1 MKVELLNPRII
12 FFKVNVISCHFLSAG
27 FILFQSASDRVIV
40 DLLHH
45 DNIIYSVCFMD
56 GLLQLFKQ
64 WVSETVLLLLVILF
78 GLFELLLRVGIKTGL
93 LCVYRN
99 TKKSEDDQG
108 CDAMILHVG
117 MSFNR
122 LD

>member
-1 MKVELLNPRII
+1 MKVELLNSRII
-12 FFKVNVISCHFLSAG
+12 FFKVNIISCHLLSAG
-27 FILFQSASDRVIV
+27 LILFQCAGDRVIV

-45 DNIIYSVCFMD
+45 DNIIRFVCFMN
-56 GLLQLFKQ
+56 GLLQFFKQ

-78 GLFELLLRVGIKTGL
+78 CLLELLLRVGIKTGL
-93 LCVYRN
+93 LCFYRN